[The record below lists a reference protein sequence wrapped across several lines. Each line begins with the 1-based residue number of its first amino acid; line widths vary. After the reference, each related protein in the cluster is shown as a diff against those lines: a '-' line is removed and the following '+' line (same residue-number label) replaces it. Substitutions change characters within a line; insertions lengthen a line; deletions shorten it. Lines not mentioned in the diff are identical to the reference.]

1 MMSAKQDTSNGM
13 ITGCAFCGAEGDD
26 IQLMTCAACKSARYC
41 SVACQRN
48 HWPKH
53 KKACKMRAAEL
64 RDEILFKQPEGTHL
78 GDCPIC
84 FLPIP
89 NDPNGSVYHPCC
101 GKIVC
106 RGCLCANVAHEM
118 KDRLEHTCPFCRA
131 GLLGD
136 SKQKMMKRIQANDP
150 SAMCQ
155 MGMILSRE
163 GKYEKAFE
171 YSSKAAEL
179 GHANAHYVLSE
190 MYWKGQGVEK
200 DEKKE
205 VYHLEE
211 AAIMGH
217 NEARFNLGA
226 YETRRGRVERAVKHL
241 VIAANLGDDK
251 SMQELKGF
259 YADGDMTKE
268 AFDSTLRAYQAAVH
282 ATKSPQR
289 EAVKH
294 H

>member
-13 ITGCAFCGAEGDD
+13 MSGCASCGAEGDD

-89 NDPNGSVYHPCC
+89 NDPNGSVYHTCC
-101 GKIVC
+101 SKIVC
-106 RGCLCANVAHEM
+106 KGCVVVNICHEM
-118 KDRLEHTCPFCRA
+118 KDRLEHTCPFCRDA
-131 GLLGD
+131 IQTGEG
-136 SKQKMMKRIQANDP
+136 KQKLMKRIQANDP

-155 MGMILSRE
+155 LGMLLFQE
-163 GKYEKAFE
+163 GQFEKTLE
-171 YSSKAAEL
+171 YNSKAAEL
-179 GHANAHYVLSE
+179 GDAHAHYVLSE
-190 MYWKGQGVEK
+190 MYERGQTVGK

-205 VYHLEE
+205 LYHLEE
-211 AAIMGH
+211 AAIKGH
-217 NEARFNLGA
+217 NKARFNLGA
-226 YETRRGRVERAVKHL
+226 YELRKGRIDRAVKHL
-241 VIAANLGDDK
+241 VIAANLGDDN
-251 SMQELKGF
+251 SMQRLKRF
-259 YADGDMTKE
+259 YADGDMSKE
-268 AFDSTLRAYQAAVH
+268 DFASALRAYQAAVN

-289 EAVKH
+289 EAVKD
-294 H
+294 